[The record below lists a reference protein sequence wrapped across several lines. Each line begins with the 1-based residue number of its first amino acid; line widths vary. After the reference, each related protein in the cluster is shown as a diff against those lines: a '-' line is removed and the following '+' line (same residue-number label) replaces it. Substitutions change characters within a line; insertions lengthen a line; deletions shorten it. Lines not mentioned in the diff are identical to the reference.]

1 MVYFSYYLTEAEET
15 SVVTHWSA
23 LRTRLVR
30 KRIINPNKAFINLLA
45 SRLDDIRDCLISLG
59 LILALSSSSAKC
71 DTERGSLKR

>member
-1 MVYFSYYLTEAEET
+1 MENFSYYLTEAEKT

-45 SRLDDIRDCLISLG
+45 SRLDDVRDCRISMD
-59 LILALSSSSAKC
+59 LILALSPSSAKC
-71 DTERGSLKR
+71 DTERGSLKG